1 MSEGG
6 WVGDLEEQDLEPK
19 WHKLDNEDKGG
30 EGGIMQERQG
40 GLRIPPEGG
49 RKHGVLSHLLL
60 KYNYLKKYILTVKK
74 SERNTDGFKEFPTC
88 F

>member
-1 MSEGG
+1 MPEGG

-40 GLRIPPEGG
+40 GLRVPPVGG
-49 RKHGVLSHLLL
+49 WEHGVLSRLLL
-60 KYNYLKKYILTVKK
+60 KNNYVKK
-74 SERNTDGFKEFPTC
+74 IHSYCKKKLKEY
-88 F
+88 